1 MADDLSVAVERLR
14 TSAQRLNEITDAA
27 AQLVKDVETFLEEA
41 RVGLSAAVS
50 IGPGFSTP
58 DADAPD
64 WEDSLSYRRLASGK
78 FRLVIVRKYCNP
90 SEPTSVRAW
99 SECSRDEK
107 IESLA
112 KLPELLVELSN
123 RVNDKTDKA
132 EQVLAVVAPQLPTVK
147 KRKGG
152 E

>member
-1 MADDLSVAVERLR
+1 MADDLSVAFERLR
-14 TSAQRLNEITDAA
+14 TSTQRLNALTDTA
-27 AQLVKDVETFLEEA
+27 AQLIRDVEGFLEDCH
-41 RVGLSAAVS
+41 VGVSATISLGYGAA
-50 IGPGFSTP
+50 GP

-64 WEDSLSYRRLASGK
+64 WEDLLSYRRLGSGK
-78 FRLVIVRKYCNP
+78 FRLVLIRKFCDP
-90 SEPTSVRAW
+90 SEVPSVRSW

-123 RVNDKTDKA
+123 RVNEKTDKA
-132 EQVLAVVAPQLPTVK
+132 EQVLAVVAPQLPSAK

-152 E
+152 A